1 MLKSIRLFCLAYGG
15 IDGFADFDALA
26 LLVYSASVVEPNS
39 K

>member
-1 MLKSIRLFCLAYGG
+1 MLKSIRLFCLADGG
-15 IDGFADFDALA
+15 FDALA